1 MGLGLGNTLTKYPA
15 KYATLPHIT
24 ISDCVLAFYAD
35 IESSTTL
42 VPTALQF
49 WLDQAGV
56 AANPVAASAGGTA
69 GGPAGLRPAVT
80 GSGVDRAVVFDGGS
94 DRLDIISNNAAYET
108 ILDTSDGGW
117 TVVIIATSDDWDGG
131 QQAYVGDRDTS
142 NHFIRHASSANQ
154 FRVKVAAENNDI
166 DLDTPSS
173 LTDGQYYCIQVDCTA
188 DGNTITLYIDGVAQ
202 SDTES
207 LANNTKDLTIE
218 SIGHRA
224 NTDLVD
230 GGIKSIVVFDR
241 ILTSDERGIINDW
254 AAPYIG

>member
-49 WLDQAGV
+49 WLDQANAFD
-56 AANPVAASAGGTA
+56 AAIAASAGGLVQA
-69 GGPAGLRPAVT
+69 SGKRPAVT
-80 GSGVDRAVVFDGGS
+80 GSGVDRALIFDGGS
-94 DRLDIISNNAAYET
+94 DRLDLIKGTSTFEAT
-108 ILDTSDGGW
+108 LDTSDGGW
-117 TVVIIATSDDWDGG
+117 TVVMIATSDDWDGG
-131 QQAYVGDRDTS
+131 QQAFVGDTGS
-142 NHFIRHASSANQ
+142 NNHFIRHNSGVNQ
-154 FRVKVAAENNDI
+154 FRVKVDAESNEI

-188 DGNTITLYIDGVAQ
+188 DGNTITMYIDGVAQ

-207 LANNTKDLTIE
+207 LANNTKNLVIE
-218 SIGHRA
+218 TIGHR
-224 NTDLVD
+224 NSTDLVD
-230 GGIKSIVVFDR
+230 GGIKSILAFDR
-241 ILTSDERGIINDW
+241 ILTSDERAKINTW

>member
-1 MGLGLGNTLTKYPA
+1 MGLGLGNTLTKYPTG
-15 KYATLPHIT
+15 KEVVLPHVAID
-24 ISDCVLAFYAD
+24 DCVLAFYSHKSEYHT
-35 IESSTTL
+35 IISGGLQVWYNQQSS
-42 VPTALQF
+42 VNNMHA
-49 WLDQAGV
+49 QAPSSG
-56 AANPVAASAGGTA
+56 A
-69 GGPAGLRPAVT
+69 RPSVT
-80 GSGVDRAVVFDGGS
+80 GSGSGAAVIFDGGS
-94 DRLDIISNNAAYET
+94 DRLDFINASASNDET
-108 ILDTSDGGW
+108 VLDTSDGGW

-142 NHFIRHASSANQ
+142 NHFIRHASGANQ